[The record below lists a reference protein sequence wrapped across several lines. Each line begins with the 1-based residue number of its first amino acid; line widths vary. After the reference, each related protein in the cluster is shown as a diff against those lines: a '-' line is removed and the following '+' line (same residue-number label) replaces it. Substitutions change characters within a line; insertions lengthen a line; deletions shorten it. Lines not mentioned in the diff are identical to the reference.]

1 MFGRARQH
9 SVWLFSI
16 NTGSCNA
23 CDQEIAALHAAR
35 YGLARRGI
43 AIALSPRHADI
54 LLVTGVLTPRSRKA
68 ARAVWEQL
76 AEPRAIVAI
85 GDCPI
90 NGSVFGRAEQ
100 AAGAGEVLPVDV
112 EVPGCP
118 PTPAL
123 ILQGIEEAIKLL
135 DGEVGEGED
144 EEAERGN
151 AEDEEAET
159 SNAEDE
165 EQGSEEETADE
176 PANEEQA
183 GEEEAAD
190 EQSQKE
196 ERA

>member
-9 SVWLFSI
+9 SVWLFPI

-35 YGLARRGI
+35 YGLAQRGI
-43 AIALSPRHADI
+43 AFAISPRHADI
-54 LLVTGVLTPRSRKA
+54 LLVTGILTPRSRKA

-90 NGSVFGRAEQ
+90 TGSVFRG
-100 AAGAGEVLPVDV
+100 AAPTMGAGDVLPIDV

-135 DGEVGEGED
+135 DGETEAGDEAESEASEEQDSASDADEDGPGEAQSQED
-144 EEAERGN
+144 E
-151 AEDEEAET
+151 
-159 SNAEDE
+159 
-165 EQGSEEETADE
+165 
-176 PANEEQA
+176 QA
-183 GEEEAAD
+183 
-190 EQSQKE
+190 
-196 ERA
+196 

>member
-1 MFGRARQH
+1 MFGHARQH

-16 NTGSCNA
+16 NTGACNA
-23 CDQEIAALHAAR
+23 CDQELEALHAAR

-43 AIALSPRHADI
+43 ALALSPRHADI

-90 NGSVFGRAEQ
+90 NGSVFGRAAPDED
-100 AAGAGEVLPVDV
+100 ASEVLPVDV

-135 DGEVGEGED
+135 DGEAAED
-144 EEAERGN
+144 AEPEQEAE
-151 AEDEEAET
+151 
-159 SNAEDE
+159 
-165 EQGSEEETADE
+165 EQASEEEMADE
-176 PANEEQA
+176 PAKAERADERA

-190 EQSQKE
+190 TQNQEE